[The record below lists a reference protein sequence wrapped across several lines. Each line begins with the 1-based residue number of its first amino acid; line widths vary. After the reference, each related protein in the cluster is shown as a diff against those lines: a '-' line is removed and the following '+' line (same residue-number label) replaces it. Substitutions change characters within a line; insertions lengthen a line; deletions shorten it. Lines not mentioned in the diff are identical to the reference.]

1 MNMNRNSFGISDC
14 YNRVF
19 LFISQ
24 RRTEYKK
31 KDEKTTYK
39 YFIQLQSL
47 CGLLKKV
54 PQLCRRR
61 KAYFCPDYKNI
72 LYSYFVVTF

>member
-54 PQLCRRR
+54 PLNFAAALERLISVLTI
-61 KAYFCPDYKNI
+61 KTSFI
-72 LYSYFVVTF
+72 LILL